1 VLTAFDSATARSY
14 NLQTGRYNSHHRCFL
29 PFQARTAVDSFPILT
44 AEEFAVLGAGDDE
57 DLDLQRAELLQGRL
71 TVLQAPD
78 LIHGAVVLN
87 FSKAL
92 AAYLHKSPDEP
103 GYAAFEIGLIVSRG
117 PDTVRRPP
125 VSVFVGGERFAELD
139 RTVTETRPAL
149 VIEIASTND
158 RRRMMRD
165 RVESYFNWG
174 LRTVWVVD
182 TTEKIVHG
190 IQQGK
195 QPRIYSGDQSI
206 PGSPVFADFKLPVRE
221 LFVMPE

>member
-1 VLTAFDSATARSY
+1 MPS
-14 NLQTGRYNSHHRCFL
+14 
-29 PFQARTAVDSFPILT
+29 QAGTAVDSPPLLT
-44 AEEFAVLGAGDDE
+44 AEEFALLIADDE
-57 DLDLQRAELLQGRL
+57 GDFDVQRAELLQGRL
-71 TVLQAPD
+71 AILEAPD

-92 AAYLHKSPDEP
+92 AAYLHRSPDEQ
-103 GYAAFEIGLIVSRG
+103 GYAAFEIGLIVSRD

-125 VSVFVGGERFAELD
+125 VSLFVGGERFAELD

-165 RVESYFNWG
+165 RVESYLNWG
-174 LRTVWVVD
+174 VRTVWVVD
-182 TTEKIVHG
+182 TAEKSVHG

-195 QPRIYSGDQSI
+195 APRLFSGNQSI
-206 PGSPVFADFKLPVRE
+206 PGGPVFADFKFPVNA
-221 LFVMPE
+221 LFVMTD

>member
-1 VLTAFDSATARSY
+1 MTAFDSAATHPY
-14 NLQTGRYNSHHRCFL
+14 NPQTGRYNSQHRCFM
-29 PFQARTAVDSFPILT
+29 PSQAGTAVDSPPLLT
-44 AEEFAVLGAGDDE
+44 AEEFALLIADDE
-57 DLDLQRAELLQGRL
+57 GDFDVQRAELLQGRL
-71 TVLQAPD
+71 AILEAPD

-103 GYAAFEIGLIVSRG
+103 GYAAFEIGLIVSRA

-139 RTVTETRPAL
+139 RTTTETRPAL
-149 VIEIASTND
+149 VLEIASTND

-165 RVESYFNWG
+165 RVESYLNWG
-174 LRTVWVVD
+174 VRTVWVVD
-182 TTEKIVHG
+182 TAEKTVYG

-195 QPRIYSGDQSI
+195 PTRTFSGDQSI
-206 PGSPVFADFKLPVRE
+206 PGSPVFADFKLPVSA
-221 LFVMPE
+221 LFVMPN

>member
-1 VLTAFDSATARSY
+1 MTAFDSAATHPY
-14 NLQTGRYNSHHRCFL
+14 NPQTGRYNSHRRCFL
-29 PFQARTAVDSFPILT
+29 PSQAHIAVDPTPILT
-44 AEEFAVLGAGDDE
+44 AEEFAVLGAGGDE
-57 DLDLQRAELLQGRL
+57 DLDVQRAELLQGRL
-71 TVLQAPD
+71 SILEAPD

-92 AAYLHKSPDEP
+92 AAYLHKAPDEQ

-139 RTVTETRPAL
+139 RTTTDTRPAL
-149 VIEIASTND
+149 VLEIASTND

-165 RVESYFNWG
+165 RVESYLNWG
-174 LRTVWVVD
+174 VRTVWVVD
-182 TTEKIVHG
+182 TAEKTVYG

-195 QPRIYSGDQSI
+195 PPRTFSGDQSI
-206 PGSPVFADFKLPVRE
+206 PGSPVFADFKLPVSA
-221 LFVMPE
+221 LFVMPD

>member
-1 VLTAFDSATARSY
+1 
-14 NLQTGRYNSHHRCFL
+14 L
-29 PFQARTAVDSFPILT
+29 PTQARTAVDSSPLLT
-44 AEEFAVLGAGDDE
+44 AEEFALLSADDE
-57 DLDLQRAELLQGRL
+57 GDFDVQRAELFQGRL
-71 TVLQAPD
+71 AILEAPD

-117 PDTVRRPP
+117 PDTVRRPA
-125 VSVFVGGERFAELD
+125 VSLFVGGERFAELD
-139 RTVTETRPAL
+139 RTVTETQPAL

-165 RVESYFNWG
+165 RVESYLNWG
-174 LRTVWVVD
+174 VRTVWVVD
-182 TTEKIVHG
+182 TAEKSVHG
-190 IQQGK
+190 IQQGMS
-195 QPRIYSGDQSI
+195 PRFFSGDQSI
-206 PGSPVFADFKLPVRE
+206 PCGPVFADFKLPVNA